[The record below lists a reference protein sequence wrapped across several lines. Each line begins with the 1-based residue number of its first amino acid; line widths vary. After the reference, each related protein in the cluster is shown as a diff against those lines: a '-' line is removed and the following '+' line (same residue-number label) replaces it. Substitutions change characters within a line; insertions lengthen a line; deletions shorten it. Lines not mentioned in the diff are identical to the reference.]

1 MKIALTEWRDNMK
14 LIRRETFETNSSST
28 HSITMCKESDFDKWK
43 NGELYYC
50 NDDGKFY
57 NDEERSRLIKE
68 HIIYNRAKYDNGNY
82 TYKDVTV
89 DYEDLNKL
97 YTEENLAEITEEEI
111 AKYME
116 EDFDYYELPITYGE
130 WDEYF
135 EYEKYEDSY
144 TTPNGETVVAFGY
157 YGYN

>member
-1 MKIALTEWRDNMK
+1 MR
-14 LIRRETFETNSSST
+14 LIRRNTFETNSSST
-28 HSITMCKESDFDKWK
+28 HSITMCSESDFDKWK

-50 NDDGKFY
+50 DDDGKFY
-57 NDEERSRLIKE
+57 NDEERRRLIKE
-68 HIIYNRAKYDNGNY
+68 HIIYNKAKYDNGKY
-82 TYKDVTV
+82 IYKDVTV

-111 AKYME
+111 ATYME
-116 EDFDYYELPITYGE
+116 EDFDYYELPLTYGE

-135 EYEKYEDSY
+135 EDEKYEDSY

-157 YGYN
+157 YGHD

>member
-1 MKIALTEWRDNMK
+1 MK
-14 LIRRETFETNSSST
+14 LIRRGTFETNSSST
-28 HSITMCKESDFDKWK
+28 HSITMCKGSDFDKWK

-50 NDDGKFY
+50 DDDGKFY
-57 NDEERSRLIKE
+57 NDEERGRLIKE
-68 HIIYNRAKYDNGNY
+68 RIIYNKAKYDNGNY

-97 YTEENLAEITEEEI
+97 YTEENLAEITEEEVSTYI
-111 AKYME
+111 E
-116 EDFDYYELPITYGE
+116 EDFDYCELPITYGE

>member
-1 MKIALTEWRDNMK
+1 MNFYDNS
-14 LIRRETFETNSSST
+14 EQ
-28 HSITMCKESDFDKWK
+28 
-43 NGELYYC
+43 
-50 NDDGKFY
+50 
-57 NDEERSRLIKE
+57 LIKE
-68 HIIYNRAKYDNGNY
+68 QIIHSKAKYNDGKY

-89 DYEDLNKL
+89 DYKDLDKL
-97 YTEENLAEITEEEI
+97 YTEENLAEITEDEI
-111 AKYME
+111 ATYME

-157 YGYN
+157 YGNDY

>member
-1 MKIALTEWRDNMK
+1 MRLV
-14 LIRRETFETNSSST
+14 RRETFETNSSST
-28 HSITMCKESDFDKWK
+28 HSITMCSESDFDKWK

-57 NDEERSRLIKE
+57 NNEERSRLIKE
-68 HIIYNRAKYDNGNY
+68 HIINNKAKYDNGNY

-89 DYEDLNKL
+89 DYKDLNKL

-111 AKYME
+111 QDYIE
-116 EDFDYYELPITYGE
+116 NDFEYYELPITYEE

-157 YGYN
+157 YGMDM

>member
-1 MKIALTEWRDNMK
+1 MRI
-14 LIRRETFETNSSST
+14 IRRNTFETNSSST
-28 HSITMCKESDFDKWK
+28 HSITMCSESDFDKWK

-50 NDDGKFY
+50 QEDGKFY
-57 NDEERSRLIKE
+57 DDAGRSKLIKE
-68 HIIYNRAKYDNGNY
+68 QIIHSKAKYNDGKY

-89 DYEDLNKL
+89 DYKDLDKL

-111 AKYME
+111 ATYME

-157 YGYN
+157 YGNDY

>member
-1 MKIALTEWRDNMK
+1 MK
-14 LIRRETFETNSSST
+14 LVRRGTFETNSSST

-43 NGELYYC
+43 NGELYFC
-50 NDDGKFY
+50 QDNGEFY
-57 NDEERSRLIKE
+57 DEEGRKKIIKE
-68 HIIYNRAKYDNGNY
+68 QIIYNKKAEYNNGIY
-82 TYKDVTV
+82 TYKGISVEYKDI
-89 DYEDLNKL
+89 NKL
-97 YTEENLAEITEEEI
+97 YTEENLAEITEDEI
-111 AKYME
+111 STYME

-157 YGYN
+157 YGMDM